1 MKAPGIMLA
10 TVMAAG
16 QALSTADMVMAMP
29 LGGAAG
35 SAAVDPLPF
44 VLRVQGAERLER
56 LWQHRSLIEQALQAP
71 PEALTETPPPLPTAR
86 PLQAPLPE
94 PELSASPEEPLA
106 ATPGEPETAAVQR
119 QLAEASDD
127 VLSCE
132 EAAAIVT
139 DYGFSAVRPLACSG
153 DIYKFSATRDGTAYS
168 VGIAAAA
175 GEITEVSRE

>member
-10 TVMAAG
+10 TVMATG
-16 QALSTADMVMAMP
+16 QALATADMVMAMP

-35 SAAVDPLPF
+35 SAAVDPTLPF
-44 VLRVQGAERLER
+44 VLRVQGTERLDR

-94 PELSASPEEPLA
+94 PELSAIPQ
-106 ATPGEPETAAVQR
+106 EPEMAAVPE

-127 VLSCE
+127 VVSCE
-132 EAAAIVT
+132 EAAAIVA

-153 DIYKFSATRDGTAYS
+153 DIYKFSATRDGTTYS

-175 GEITEVSRE
+175 GEITEVSRQ